1 MQANKQNKTFRN
13 NQKNKMK
20 ALKAKVTK
28 GLPLGAE
35 IPTCDNSGAK
45 IIRIFNVKGA
55 KTVKG
60 RMPSAGVGDLV
71 MASVKKGNPDIAKQ
85 VVMAVIVRQ
94 KKEYKRPDGM
104 RIKFEDNAA
113 VVLKD
118 DKGNPK
124 GTIFKGA
131 IAKEA
136 CERWPGIAKLAR
148 IIV

>member
-1 MQANKQNKTFRN
+1 
-13 NQKNKMK
+13 MK
-20 ALKAKVTK
+20 AVAAKVTR
-28 GLPLGAE
+28 GLPVGCQMQ
-35 IPTCDNSGAK
+35 TCDNSGAK
-45 IIRIFNVKGA
+45 VIKIFNVRKV
-55 KTVKG
+55 KTVRRRVAG
-60 RMPSAGVGDLV
+60 AGVGDLV
-71 MASVKKGNPDIAKQ
+71 MASVRKGKPEMRKQ
-85 VVMAVIVRQ
+85 VVFAVIVRQ
-94 KKEYKRPDGM
+94 KKEYRRRDGT

-124 GTIFKGA
+124 GTILKGA